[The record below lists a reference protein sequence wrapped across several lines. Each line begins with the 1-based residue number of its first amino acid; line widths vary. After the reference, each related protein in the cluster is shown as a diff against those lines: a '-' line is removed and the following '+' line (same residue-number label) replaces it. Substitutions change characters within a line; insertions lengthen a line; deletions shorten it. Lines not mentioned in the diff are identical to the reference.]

1 MNVVRKYMDLSN
13 LQTSANYN
21 QYNITNKRNTIPDY
35 IANNMPNGLVK
46 ISEPQNN
53 KNIENNLKNT
63 DLRQIYSPRFAPSSG
78 SLTESFLRSRS
89 NMSPIFRFNE
99 AATKYEMVSVAPI
112 SLTKIKRNID
122 LII

>member
-1 MNVVRKYMDLSN
+1 MDLSN
-13 LQTSANYN
+13 LQTSNYYN
-21 QYNITNKRNTIPDY
+21 QYNISNNRTNIPNY

-78 SLTESFLRSRS
+78 SLTENFLKSRS
-89 NMSPIFRFNE
+89 NMSPIYRFNE
-99 AATKYEMVSVAPI
+99 AATKYEMVSMAPI
-112 SLTKIKRNID
+112 NLNNIKKNID
-122 LII
+122 LML

>member
-1 MNVVRKYMDLSN
+1 MELSN
-13 LQTSANYN
+13 LQTSTNYT
-21 QYNITNKRNTIPDY
+21 QYNISNSRTNIPEF

-78 SLTESFLRSRS
+78 SLTENFLKSRS
-89 NMSPIFRFNE
+89 NSTPIFRFNE

-112 SLTKIKRNID
+112 HLSKIKKNID
-122 LII
+122 LMI

>member
-1 MNVVRKYMDLSN
+1 MDPLN
-13 LQTSANYN
+13 LQTSNYYN
-21 QYNITNKRNTIPDY
+21 QYNISNNRTNIPNY

-78 SLTESFLRSRS
+78 SLTENFLKSRS

-99 AATKYEMVSVAPI
+99 AATKYAMVSIAPTQL
-112 SLTKIKRNID
+112 SNIKKNID
-122 LII
+122 LML